1 MLTKANFRVPTR
13 LLETIQSCGH
23 NPLRTGIA
31 VTTQGSLEDK
41 TFKAMTTEDKETV
54 NSGLFFFFLL
64 CASWFCSVRLFAFF
78 LALKSVT
85 DVAFFTKAMIRAR
98 NVGAQR
104 VGVAVMSIAK
114 TLVEI
119 NTVRSVGNEA
129 TSTVAFVRA
138 NGIDTIGMR
147 LAQTSLALVNILT
160 LAIFHNKTSL
170 AKTKIRPFCI
180 FTQAIFRARLGQLI
194 TLVHISTIHFAVTSV
209 SVVTSTAVGSN

>member
-1 MLTKANFRVPTR
+1 
-13 LLETIQSCGH
+13 
-23 NPLRTGIA
+23 
-31 VTTQGSLEDK
+31 
-41 TFKAMTTEDKETV
+41 
-54 NSGLFFFFLL
+54 
-64 CASWFCSVRLFAFF
+64 
-78 LALKSVT
+78 
-85 DVAFFTKAMIRAR
+85 MIRAR

-160 LAIFHNKTSL
+160 LPIFHNKTSL